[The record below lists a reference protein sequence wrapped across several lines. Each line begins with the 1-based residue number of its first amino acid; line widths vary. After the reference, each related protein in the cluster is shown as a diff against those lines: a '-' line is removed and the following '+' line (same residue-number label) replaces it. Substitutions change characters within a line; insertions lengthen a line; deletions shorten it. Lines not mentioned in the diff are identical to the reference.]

1 MLGLIK
7 MSQQFNDELT
17 EKAVDVSKTP
27 IVQGWYYDQILTTE
41 YRYWLLTAYLGAGVL
56 GVLGCWLTIV
66 FFQWLSG
73 PTVGN
78 F

>member
-7 MSQQFNDELT
+7 MSQEFNDGLT
-17 EKAVDVSKTP
+17 ETAAHNTP
-27 IVQGWYYDQILTTE
+27 IVQGWYYDQISTPN
-41 YRYWLLTAYLGAGVL
+41 YRYWLLSAYLSAGVL
-56 GVLGCWLTIV
+56 GVLSCWLTIV